1 MREIF
6 AMDQFEPFIAPAI
19 AAAMAIAFLMVRS
32 AWRARQS
39 MVIHPW
45 EHGLLYIDGTFAR
58 DLPPGRYLANRS
70 RLFRVQTTAP
80 QTIPIAPQEALSAD
94 RFAVRLSALVT
105 WRLPAEHLR
114 QVLESNATAPE
125 ERIRLAAT
133 QALRLVVNAHPLD
146 DLLGPRPVLDEEF
159 AAHLRVSPL
168 VQGLEI
174 QSAETRDLI
183 LAAEVRRMLT
193 EAERNRREATATL
206 ERARGEQAVL
216 RSLANSARML
226 KGNPALMNLRLL
238 HALQPASGKGRPT
251 IVLGAPQG
259 LVPLTQDDTPDPPDT
274 PE

>member
-1 MREIF
+1 
-6 AMDQFEPFIAPAI
+6 MDQFEPFLAPVIGAVL
-19 AAAMAIAFLMVRS
+19 AVAFLVVRGI
-32 AWRARQS
+32 WRARQS

-45 EHGLLYIDGTFAR
+45 EHGLLYIDGRFAR
-58 DLPPGRYLANRS
+58 DLPPGRYLATRS
-70 RLFRVQTTAP
+70 RLFRVQITTPQTTA
-80 QTIPIAPQEALSAD
+80 IPPQEALSAD

-114 QVLESNATAPE
+114 QVLESNATSPE
-125 ERIRLAAT
+125 ERIRLATT

-146 DLLGPRPVLDEEF
+146 DLLGPRPALDEAF
-159 AAHLRVSPL
+159 AAHLRASPL

-238 HALQPASGKGRPT
+238 HALQPAQGKARPT

-259 LVPLTQDDTPDPPDT
+259 LVPLAQDDSPDPPET